1 MWGFN
6 VTMQTFSYD
15 NRPMAPLQQY
25 PFSEWWFV
33 SGYLS
38 NTSYPSKISTPSVC
52 DQHGHLSYPPDPG
65 YFFELPAGG
74 VATSQL
80 ACNKGATKF
89 WASSEGSTDI
99 RQNGYPC
106 PGYPTSQF
114 HVS

>member
-38 NTSYPSKISTPSVC
+38 NISCPSQISTASVC
-52 DQHGHLSYPPDPG
+52 D
-65 YFFELPAGG
+65 
-74 VATSQL
+74 
-80 ACNKGATKF
+80 
-89 WASSEGSTDI
+89 
-99 RQNGYPC
+99 
-106 PGYPTSQF
+106 
-114 HVS
+114 